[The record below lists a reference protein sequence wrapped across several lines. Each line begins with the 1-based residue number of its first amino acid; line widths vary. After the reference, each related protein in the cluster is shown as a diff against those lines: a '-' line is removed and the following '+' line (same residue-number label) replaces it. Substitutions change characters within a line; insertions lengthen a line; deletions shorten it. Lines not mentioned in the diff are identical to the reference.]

1 MRGKFQDL
9 SGQRFGALT
18 IIEKDIEL
26 SKEKGRV
33 YWKCRCDCGREKSIR
48 GDGLSKIKT
57 CGECE
62 KDLLNQR
69 FGRLLVLSR
78 AENDRF
84 GHRYWLCQCDCGN
97 TKVIKGDS
105 LRRGLTQSCGCL
117 HSEVTHNAVFL
128 NITGQKF
135 GKLVAETY
143 YTENGKTYW
152 KCKCDCGNYTI
163 VAANNLKNGHTQSCG
178 CISGSIGEENIAK
191 LLRDNNIEFE
201 REKVF
206 KDLPQRRF
214 DFYIPSLNRII
225 EFDGKQHYQ
234 TCSWDA
240 SLEDFEKARG
250 RDKEKNEYCFKNK
263 IDIVR
268 IPYMLRDYITIEMLL
283 GDQRLLRDAV
293 TAPDMEEA
301 QEVDNG

>member
-1 MRGKFQDL
+1 MALIDLTGKQY
-9 SGQRFGALT
+9 GELT
-18 IIEKDIEL
+18 VIEKDIEL
-26 SKEKGRV
+26 SKEKKRI
-33 YWKCRCDCGREKSIR
+33 YWKCRCSCGREKSIR
-48 GDGLSKIKT
+48 ADNLPRAKT
-57 CGECE
+57 CGQCSN
-62 KDLLNQR
+62 DFMGRR
-69 FGRLLVLSR
+69 FGRLVVVDR
-78 AENDRF
+78 AENDKF
-84 GHRYWLCQCDCGN
+84 GHRRWKCLCDCGN
-97 TKVIKGDS
+97 TKVVIADNLK
-105 LRRGLTQSCGCL
+105 RGLTQSCGCL
-117 HSEVTHNAVFL
+117 HSECTHIATFVD
-128 NITGQKF
+128 ITNQKF
-135 GKLVAETY
+135 GKLTAETY
-143 YTENGKTYW
+143 CTENGKTYW

-283 GDQRLLRDAV
+283 GDQHLLRNAA
-293 TAPDMEEA
+293 TAPDIEEA

>member
-9 SGQRFGALT
+9 SGQRFGTLT

-117 HSEVTHNAVFL
+117 HSEVTHNTVFIDL
-128 NITGQKF
+128 TGQRF
-135 GKLVAETY
+135 GKLTAENYHTK
-143 YTENGKTYW
+143 NGKTYW
-152 KCKCDCGNYTI
+152 ECKCDCGNRTT
-163 VAANNLKNGHTQSCG
+163 VARNNLTNGHTQSCG
-178 CISGSIGEENIAK
+178 CITTSIGEANIVTILNENSIT
-191 LLRDNNIEFE
+191 FE

-206 KDLPQRRF
+206 EDLPNRRF
-214 DFYIPSLNRII
+214 DFYLPQLNRVI
-225 EFDGKQHYQ
+225 EFDGRQHFKP
-234 TCSWDA
+234 CSWFA
-240 SLEDFEKARG
+240 SMDEFDQAIAR
-250 RDKEKNEYCFKNK
+250 DNEKNEYCFDKN

-268 IPYMLRDYITIEMLL
+268 IPYTERDSLTIDLLL
-283 GDQRLLRDAV
+283 GNKYLLTR
-293 TAPDMEEA
+293 
-301 QEVDNG
+301 N